1 MSDGLPRFCI
11 FGDSHYACLRQAQ
24 RQGLVCMSGLEVEH
38 WGHVG
43 GRFLFL
49 ELRDGAI
56 HPKDDFTA
64 ARFARFN
71 EKARTFLPAD
81 AFDAILVMGARTYLL
96 TPFQMILHA
105 RCHGPFLSSGL
116 KRRIVADSLRRQLG
130 YRLALGLA
138 RTETAR
144 VMLAPTSFPTV
155 GLQKGGAV
163 LTPEMQEAPSDARS
177 EIWDMLVEVA
187 AEDGITLIPQ
197 PEETVTQGLM
207 THPDFAID
215 RHAELND
222 FAHRN
227 AAYGALILSQA
238 VDIARSVPRRV

>member
-1 MSDGLPRFCI
+1 VVASETCAFDLIDAEYIREIEPGEMVVIEDGRLTSDRPFREAKPRFCI

-24 RQGLVCMSGLEVEH
+24 RQGLVDMSGLEVEH

-96 TPFQMILHA
+96 TPFQMSLVA
-105 RCHGPFLSSGL
+105 SSPND
-116 KRRIVADSLRRQLG
+116 RI
-130 YRLALGLA
+130 
-138 RTETAR
+138 
-144 VMLAPTSFPTV
+144 
-155 GLQKGGAV
+155 
-163 LTPEMQEAPSDARS
+163 
-177 EIWDMLVEVA
+177 I
-187 AEDGITLIPQ
+187 
-197 PEETVTQGLM
+197 
-207 THPDFAID
+207 
-215 RHAELND
+215 N
-222 FAHRN
+222 
-227 AAYGALILSQA
+227 
-238 VDIARSVPRRV
+238 